1 MAWAYLKEELVNTPE
16 SPEIKYMKEHFK
28 NLITFVEY
36 VDIILAQVEDGTLVL
51 PETHKLVWN
60 FHNDNTRIVNSFLQK
75 TRFESSDRFITVP
88 KSKKEA
94 SLAENEDTPEGE
106 QDPKTREERQRKR
119 QEKEKKQEEKDRLKR
134 LYVTMMV
141 GAMFVYLNFA
151 KNPFKHS

>member
-1 MAWAYLKEELVNTPE
+1 M
-16 SPEIKYMKEHFK
+16 
-28 NLITFVEY
+28 
-36 VDIILAQVEDGTLVL
+36 VL
-51 PETHKLVWN
+51 PQTHKLSWN

-94 SLAENEDTPEGE
+94 AAENEDTPEGE
-106 QDPKTREERQRKR
+106 QDPKTREERLKKR
-119 QEKEKKQEEKDRLKR
+119 QEKKKKQEEKEKLKR

-151 KNPFKHS
+151 KNPFKH